1 MEYRG
6 WCAVVFSVL
15 DSNEGGVNVVSP
27 SVFTCAS
34 FVGSVFMAISDIS
47 IILVLT
53 GNSVV
58 LSVVGVP
65 VKVEIGLPSDPVL
78 LVTARVAVTV

>member
-1 MEYRG
+1 
-6 WCAVVFSVL
+6 
-15 DSNEGGVNVVSP
+15 
-27 SVFTCAS
+27 
-34 FVGSVFMAISDIS
+34 MAISDIS

-58 LSVVGVP
+58 PSVVGVP